1 MLAGELAALGG
12 FFATA
17 VHSPHEEP
25 AAPWRSLRSLSED
38 IRPLDDRVEFVQ
50 NTLQAAGQNVPRRVA
65 ASVVQLGVLARIL
78 APALAGAALEL
89 GPVALDSEALW
100 WQDDLGGAYPLSV
113 TWGSAIDLTDGA
125 LSELTAVFGD
135 RYGVPRPTLWGNIA
149 SAANGAARQLVLVRP
164 DLTEAAYLAAGTVLS
179 DPRVEG
185 GRLRP
190 GADFRRRSCCLI
202 YQAAGSRLAVCGD
215 CVLG

>member
-1 MLAGELAALGG
+1 LGG
-12 FFATA
+12 FFTAA
-17 VHSPHEEP
+17 VHSPQDQP

-38 IRPLDDRVEFVQ
+38 AGPLDDRVEFVQ
-50 NTLQAAGQNVPRRVA
+50 MTLQAGGQNIPRRVA

-78 APALAGAALEL
+78 APALAAAALGLE
-89 GPVALDSEALW
+89 PVALDSGALW

-113 TWGSAIDLTDGA
+113 TSGSVINLIGGVVSEFTA
-125 LSELTAVFGD
+125 LFAD
-135 RYGVPRPTLWGNIA
+135 RYRVPLRTLWGNVA
-149 SAANGAARQLVLVRP
+149 SAANAAAGQLVLTRP
-164 DLTEAAYLAAGTVLS
+164 DLADSAYLVAGAVLR

-202 YQAAGSRLAVCGD
+202 YQAAGSRVAVCGD